1 MLTVSEDK
9 MMKAVCCAMPSGE
22 TLWFN
27 AEEGSEY
34 LSKVI
39 KAWKDQHPE
48 YANTESTMGVIEI
61 RMPEDKFF
69 NTQTTDSFEK

>member
-39 KAWKDQHPE
+39 EAWKDQHPE
-48 YANTESTMGVIEI
+48 YANTESTMGGLLKYGCQKISFSI
-61 RMPEDKFF
+61 LRP
-69 NTQTTDSFEK
+69 QTL